1 MPTDVNFV
9 EMMQAT
15 VMESVNGLVLVLLV
29 LVGRKC
35 KYTPLNRPQIIPPLF
50 FIYLPL
56 LYIYQVTN
64 LFQHKRDNRVWRIS
78 SQNHGG

>member
-9 EMMQAT
+9 ERMQAT

-35 KYTPLNRPQIIPPLF
+35 KYTPNE
-50 FIYLPL
+50 
-56 LYIYQVTN
+56 
-64 LFQHKRDNRVWRIS
+64 
-78 SQNHGG
+78 